1 MKKKFSFKNLGISK
15 KFTVTF
21 FFLMIVPLLIL
32 FLWINTNVTESL
44 TEQKCK
50 TNLEVLRQTEN
61 SILTLFQDIT
71 YISLEVIGN
80 EDLQTFLKNPDLTDK
95 QRETLKNNVRYDL
108 GKVLDSKDYIGS
120 LSVFKEDGILFQ
132 FGKYFTEEP
141 HTNLQEIKNLG
152 GRMLWKPA
160 QMNNSYLLNRD
171 RAYETT
177 VYRAVNDHDD
187 YRNTLAYERIGID
200 EKYISSLYTGIAGTE
215 TEAMFI
221 VDANG
226 EIISSMDKSM
236 LGKSIEAEE
245 YFPFLTN
252 EEEGIWKD
260 SREKNIVS
268 YYYLQDAGWYM
279 VKIDNRSAFIEGGV
293 INSVI
298 AICMALAL
306 VFGFSFYRI
315 QRKRIIAPIMTLSRD
330 VSCFQEGNYEIG
342 MYQDSNDEIGVLN
355 NNFVNMAKYIQDLIE
370 RVYKSQLREKEA
382 QLKYLQSQINP
393 HFLYNTLDS
402 MRWMAVKQQQWEL
415 AEQIEALS
423 SLFKHALNEGKEM
436 TTVEKE
442 VQHLNDYL
450 TIQKNRF
457 GDRIEETIN
466 VEEEVKKCKVL
477 NLVLQ
482 PLVENAIVHGLEN
495 KLNGGRIDIY
505 IGCKEGCLCYIV
517 KDNGLGTDQED
528 IRRRLNDRKDSHN
541 ALALDNIN
549 QRIQCKYGDEYGI
562 TFTSEIGVGTVVEVK
577 MPKENEE

>member
-1 MKKKFSFKNLGISK
+1 MRKIFRFKDLSISK
-15 KFTVTF
+15 KFAVTF
-21 FFLMIVPLLIL
+21 FFLMIVPLAVL
-32 FLWINTNVTESL
+32 FIWINMNVTQSL

-50 TNLEVLRQTEN
+50 TNLAVLRQTEN
-61 SILTLFQDIT
+61 SLLTLFQDIT

-80 EDLQTFLKNPDLTDK
+80 EELQSLLKEPGLSDEESELLKNS
-95 QRETLKNNVRYDL
+95 VRYDL

-120 LSVFKEDGILFQ
+120 LSVFKEDGVLFQ

-141 HTNLQEIKNLG
+141 EADLTKIESLG
-152 GRMLWKPA
+152 GKMLWQPA
-160 QMNNSYLLNRD
+160 QINNSYLLNRD
-171 RAYETT
+171 RTYETT
-177 VYRAVNDHDD
+177 VYRAVNDHDN
-187 YRNTLAYERIGID
+187 YRDTLAYERIGID
-200 EKYISSLYTGIAGTE
+200 EQYVSSLYTGIAGTG

-221 VDANG
+221 VDGNG
-226 EIISSMDKSM
+226 AVISSMDKTL
-236 LGKSIEAEE
+236 LGNTVQEE
-245 YFPFLTN
+245 DYFTYIKN
-252 EEEGIWKD
+252 EKEGIWTD
-260 SREKNIVS
+260 SRENITVS
-268 YYYLQDAGWYM
+268 FYYLSEPGWY
-279 VKIDNRSAFIEGGV
+279 VIKVDNHSAFIEGGV

-298 AICMALAL
+298 AICMVVAL
-306 VFGFSFYRI
+306 VFGFSFYKI
-315 QRKRIIAPIMTLSRD
+315 QRRRIIAPIMTLSKD
-330 VSCFQEGNYEIG
+330 VTSFQEGNYQIG
-342 MYQDSNDEIGVLN
+342 VYQDSSDEIGILN

-402 MRWMAVKQQQWEL
+402 MRWMAIKQQQWEL

-457 GDRIEETIN
+457 GDRIEENIY
-466 VEEEVKKCKVL
+466 VEEEAKKCKVL

-495 KLNGGRIDIY
+495 KLNGGKIDIY
-505 IGCKEGCLCYIV
+505 IGCKDGCLCYIV

-528 IRRRLNDRKDSHN
+528 IRRRLSDRKDSHN

-562 TFTSEIGVGTVVEVK
+562 TFTSEIGVGTIVEVK
-577 MPKENEE
+577 MPKENGE

>member
-1 MKKKFSFKNLGISK
+1 
-15 KFTVTF
+15 
-21 FFLMIVPLLIL
+21 MIVPLLIL

-80 EDLQTFLKNPDLTDK
+80 EDLQTFLKDSDLPDK
-95 QRETLKNNVRYDL
+95 QREALKNNVRYDL

-120 LSVFKEDGILFQ
+120 LSVFKEGGILFQ

-141 HTNLQEIKNLG
+141 QTNLEEIKKLG

-221 VDANG
+221 ADTNG
-226 EIISSMDKSM
+226 EIISSMDKAM
-236 LGKSIEAEE
+236 LGKSIETEE

-252 EEEGIWKD
+252 EEAGIWKN
-260 SREKNIVS
+260 SGEKNIVS
-268 YYYLQDAGWYM
+268 YYYLQDAGWYV

-342 MYQDSNDEIGVLN
+342 MYQDSSDEIGILN

-457 GDRIEETIN
+457 GDRIEETID
-466 VEEEVKKCKVL
+466 VEEGVKKCKVL

-577 MPKENEE
+577 MPKENGE